1 MKAPFP
7 VFARNSLFTHL
18 FLWALLI
25 VLFANAAWMLI
36 FRLADA
42 EPRARSLAQLS
53 ASTVNLV
60 RTALLTT
67 SPELR
72 PQLLQELS
80 DHEGIRLLPLDS
92 QDQIEPLSAEFFLLV
107 ADKVRQL
114 LGDETLVSLEV
125 NGEPG
130 YWISF
135 GLAADEPNE
144 FWLILPRDRARQNVP
159 GLWMGWG
166 ILVALLAL
174 VMVWL
179 LASRISRHLARMA
192 HAAQQ
197 VGQGLSPPGIPE
209 TGPDELRSLAS
220 AFNRMSSDL
229 EQNEQ
234 ERTEILAGISHDLR
248 TPLARMR
255 LEAELSLPDD
265 AAREGMV
272 ADITL
277 MDAIIGQFL
286 DYARGKE
293 EAAPEAVNPAALLM
307 EIAQHAQ
314 VVGQPVT
321 LILNQLPPDTSVLLK
336 PRSMVRAIENLLG
349 NAWKYGKPPVTLE
362 GALRDG
368 WLEIAVCDCGPGIP
382 ESEFER
388 LKRPFTRLESARS
401 EVSGTGLGLA
411 IVERVAKNH
420 HGELKLR
427 AAKNGTGLCAVL
439 RLPVAKPKAGYQ
451 VLSPT

>member
-1 MKAPFP
+1 MKTSFP

-18 FLWALLI
+18 FLWAFLI
-25 VLFANAAWMLI
+25 VIFANAAWMLI

-42 EPRARSLAQLS
+42 EPRAHSLAQFS
-53 ASTVNLV
+53 ASAVNLV

-72 PQLLQELS
+72 PALLQELS
-80 DHEGIRLLPLDS
+80 DREGIRLLPLDAH
-92 QDQIEPLSAEFFLLV
+92 DQIEPLPAGSFVLV
-107 ADKVRQL
+107 TDRIREL

-125 NGEPG
+125 NHEPG
-130 YWISF
+130 FWISF

-144 FWLILPRDRARQNVP
+144 FWLILPSDRARQNVP
-159 GLWMGWG
+159 WLWMGWG
-166 ILVALLAL
+166 TLVTLLAL
-174 VMVWL
+174 CMVWF

-192 HAAQQ
+192 HAARQ
-197 VGQGLSPPGIPE
+197 VGQGIRPPQIPE
-209 TGPDELRSLAS
+209 TGPDELRALAS

-229 EQNEQ
+229 AQNEQ
-234 ERTEILAGISHDLR
+234 ERAEILAGISHDLR

-255 LEAELSLPDD
+255 LEAELSLTDD
-265 AAREGMV
+265 TAREGMV

-293 EAAPEAVNPAALLM
+293 EAELEAVDLAQLLL

-321 LILNQLPPDTSVLLK
+321 LALDLLPPDTFVLLK
-336 PRSMVRAIENLLG
+336 RRSVLRAIENLLG
-349 NAWKYGKPPVTLE
+349 NAWKYGQPPVTLE

-368 WLEIAVCDCGPGIP
+368 WLEIAVSDCGTGIP
-382 ESEFER
+382 EAEFER

-411 IVERVAKNH
+411 IVERVARSHN
-420 HGELKLR
+420 GELQLC
-427 AAKNGTGLCAVL
+427 AAKTGGLCAVL
-439 RLPVAKPKAGYQ
+439 RLPVPKAG
-451 VLSPT
+451 